1 VAASRV
7 HPFCN
12 LQTRE
17 RTHAVLVIGLYEL
30 LGNPTTELTRA
41 LLRLCTYIDH
51 IIVPDVMSNKPC
63 QCRNTDYWT
72 DDTLLINHVSAET
85 LATGRSIPSGTNSPS
100 SVVSTQLSR
109 NASCALNL
117 ISMFLSHTQ
126 NYVIVAP
133 DNLILHRNKCVGC
146 NIIERIRSFTPR
158 YCYALKL
165 GLNYYVHTL
174 FCISTN
180 SSL

>member
-1 VAASRV
+1 M
-7 HPFCN
+7 PFGFIA
-12 LQTRE
+12 LSI
-17 RTHAVLVIGLYEL
+17 IG
-30 LGNPTTELTRA
+30 
-41 LLRLCTYIDH
+41 
-51 IIVPDVMSNKPC
+51 VPD
-63 QCRNTDYWT
+63 DY
-72 DDTLLINHVSAET
+72 
-85 LATGRSIPSGTNSPS
+85 
-100 SVVSTQLSR
+100 SR

-146 NIIERIRSFTPR
+146 NIIESIRSFTPR